1 MGATK
6 VVTDETFE
14 TEVLKSDKPVI
25 VDYWA
30 EWCGPC
36 RMVAPVLEEI
46 AAEYADKID
55 VVKLNIDENPAVSQR
70 YGIMAIL
77 TMNVFSGGQVVLQI
91 VGAKPKSAL
100 LRELDVLPPGEDG
113 PQFHP
118 QPRVVVMRTD
128 RLEPHREQVI
138 HRQHAGRRLPA
149 AVAEGLD
156 RLDPAPGQVLGHGL
170 YEHPADPAAG
180 ELAEQVRGH
189 EQHRVGTDRAGRKGH
204 RARDVLRGREQHV
217 SGGDAVDIR
226 DLPAA
231 APFEQHRRHPRLF
244 FEFRVSAFLG
254 PGPAHRPQFP
264 ENTFAASR
272 RQIAEIV

>member
-46 AAEYADKID
+46 ATEYADKID

-70 YGIMAIL
+70 YGIMAIP
-77 TMNVFSGGQVVLQI
+77 TMNVFSGGEVVKQI

-100 LRELDVLPPGEDG
+100 LARARRVHLSRSRDGPSGAPGALHRPQRALGGRRRHRAEQALQRDLDVLPPGQDG

-118 QPRVVVMRTD
+118 QPRVVVMRAD

-138 HRQHAGRRLPA
+138 HREHAGRRLPA

-156 RLDPAPGQVLGHGL
+156 RLHA
-170 YEHPADPAAG
+170 
-180 ELAEQVRGH
+180 
-189 EQHRVGTDRAGRKGH
+189 RAG
-204 RARDVLRGREQHV
+204 
-217 SGGDAVDIR
+217 
-226 DLPAA
+226 
-231 APFEQHRRHPRLF
+231 
-244 FEFRVSAFLG
+244 
-254 PGPAHRPQFP
+254 
-264 ENTFAASR
+264 
-272 RQIAEIV
+272 